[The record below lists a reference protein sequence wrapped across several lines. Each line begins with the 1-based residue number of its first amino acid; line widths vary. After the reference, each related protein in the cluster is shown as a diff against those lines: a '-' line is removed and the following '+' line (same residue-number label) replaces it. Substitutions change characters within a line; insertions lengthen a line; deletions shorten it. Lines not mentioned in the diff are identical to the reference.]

1 MERMDPP
8 PTSKAQRSEE
18 WREKVTFLKAHPNEF
33 YRAGNYSPGVATH
46 IRRGEYKAFLPD
58 DLRAASPEAREAY
71 MSLHWKITT
80 RKTDD
85 GKRNDLFVK
94 WLG

>member
-8 PTSKAQRSEE
+8 PTAKSERSED
-18 WREKVTFLKAHPNEF
+18 WRQRVNLLQQNPNE
-33 YRAGNYSPGVATH
+33 YYKVGNYSPGVATH
-46 IRRGEYKAFLPD
+46 IRRGSYKAFLPAEAAGWSD
-58 DLRAASPEAREAY
+58 DTKETY
-71 MSLHWKITT
+71 MRQHWHVTT

-85 GKRNDLFVK
+85 GTRNDVFVK